1 MGEQGPTF
9 PSDAT
14 EPQKP
19 DERSVPKA
27 REGLIDRARLEAGV
41 RGVLKKLPPSYD
53 VKATLVSRF
62 RESMGDVMPELGE
75 LLAEELRRQIASVP
89 ADDID
94 ALVDRVDYVVNV
106 VASQHIT
113 RADMEARQRE
123 YFFSFHDFMPL
134 SETLAFGV
142 SRGTAHIHLAP
153 SSALG
158 IAALRA
164 DVEAGLRELA
174 RRMQED
180 DELKGVTSVQGT
192 SWIVARHPRLLERL
206 GFTIDGPISE
216 DEHAAHFA
224 EESRPVASAHMDRA
238 DFLARYGK
246 DV

>member
-1 MGEQGPTF
+1 MGEYGP
-9 PSDAT
+9 PPLPEDM
-14 EPQKP
+14 EPHQSHESAEP
-19 DERSVPKA
+19 IA
-27 REGLIDRARLEAGV
+27 RKGLIDSTRLEAGG
-41 RGVLKKLPPSYD
+41 RGVLKNLPPSYD

-62 RESMGDVMPELGE
+62 RESLGDTLPELADQ
-75 LLAEELRRQIASVP
+75 LTEELRRQIAYVA

-94 ALVDRVDYVVNV
+94 ALVARVDYVMNV
-106 VASQHIT
+106 VASRHIT

-134 SETLAFGV
+134 SETLTFGV
-142 SRGTAHIHLAP
+142 SRGTVHIHLAP

-174 RRMQED
+174 RRLKED
-180 DELKGVTSVQGT
+180 EDLKGVEIIKGT
-192 SWIVARHPRLLERL
+192 SWIVAKNPRLMERL

-216 DEHAAHFA
+216 EERATHFS
-224 EESRPVASAHMDRA
+224 EESRPVAAAHMDRE

-246 DV
+246 DI